1 MIKDLY
7 PSFWRKKGFL
17 TLVLYPLSLIYQLLG
32 FLRNYFAKSVKLT
45 PYVICVGNITVGGTG
60 KTQVVQWLANKL
72 QDKKHNYL
80 IVTNAYKA
88 RNRIAKLVTENDL
101 AIDVGD
107 ESKMLSSSSKV
118 VAAQSVQE
126 SISLIDDLKPEI
138 VILDDRMQNPYLRKD
153 LVILVFDA
161 SRAVGNNMI
170 FPSGPLRESINS
182 GIMKADIILVIGNHP
197 CTDFNLINSIIS
209 SNKPFFK
216 AQIKM
221 NTKLSLDKNYIAF
234 SAIGNPDKFF
244 TMLKENGV
252 SVIDKVVYQ
261 DHHHY
266 SDQDIRDLTS
276 LAKSKNATLV
286 TTRKDYVK
294 LNIKQSEIEV
304 VDVELIF
311 DNEEQLFSTIYEKAK
326 TYI

>member
-7 PSFWRKKGFL
+7 PSFWQKRGYL
-17 TLVLYPLSLIYQLLG
+17 SVILYPLSLIYRLLG
-32 FLRNYFAKSVKLT
+32 FLRNYFAKSVKLK
-45 PYVICVGNITVGGTG
+45 PYIICIGNITVGGTG

-72 QDKKHNYL
+72 KDKNSNYL

-88 RNRIAKLVTENDL
+88 RSKLAKLVTKTDL

-107 ESKMLSSSSKV
+107 ESKMLSASSKV
-118 VAAQSVQE
+118 LAAQSLQA
-126 SISLIDDLKPEI
+126 SIPLIDDLKPEI
-138 VILDDRMQNPYLRKD
+138 VILDDRMQNPYFQKD

-161 SRAVGNNMI
+161 IRAVGNNMI
-170 FPSGPLRESINS
+170 FPAGPLRESVNS
-182 GIMKADIILVIGNHP
+182 GIIKADIILMIGNHP
-197 CTDFNLINSIIS
+197 CTNFNLINSIIS

-221 NTKLSLDKNYIAF
+221 KTKLDLEKSYIAF

-244 TMLKENGV
+244 TMLKESGV
-252 SVIDKVVYQ
+252 SILDKLVYQ

-266 SDQDIRDLTS
+266 SDEEISYLIS

-286 TTRKDYVK
+286 TTRKDFMK
-294 LNIKQSEIEV
+294 LTTKQDQVEV
-304 VDVELIF
+304 VDVELSF
-311 DNEEQLFSTIYEKAK
+311 DNEDKLFSMIYEKVK

>member
-7 PSFWRKKGFL
+7 PSFWQKRGFL
-17 TLVLYPLSLIYQLLG
+17 SLVLYPLSLIYRLLG
-32 FLRNYFAKSVKLT
+32 FLRNYFAKSAKLKS
-45 PYVICVGNITVGGTG
+45 YVICVGNITVGGTG
-60 KTQVVQWLANKL
+60 KTQVVQWLADKFKDKNKE
-72 QDKKHNYL
+72 YL

-88 RNRIAKLVTENDL
+88 RNKVAKLVVESDA
-101 AIDVGD
+101 AIDIGD

-118 VAAQSVQE
+118 VAAQSLQE
-126 SISLIDDLKPEI
+126 SIPLIDDLKPEI
-138 VILDDRMQNPYLRKD
+138 VILDDRMQNPYLKKD

-170 FPSGPLRESINS
+170 FPAGPLRESINS
-182 GIMKADIILVIGNHP
+182 GIMKADIILMIGNHP
-197 CTDFNLINSIIS
+197 CTNFNLINSIIS

-221 NTKLSLDKNYIAF
+221 KTKLSLDKSYIAF

-244 TMLKENGV
+244 TMLKESGV
-252 SVIDKVVYQ
+252 SIIDKIVYQ

-294 LNIKQSEIEV
+294 LNIKQGEIEV
-304 VDVELIF
+304 VDVELSF
-311 DNEEQLFSTIYEKAK
+311 DNEEKLFSTIYEKAK
-326 TYI
+326 AHI

>member
-17 TLVLYPLSLIYQLLG
+17 TLVLYPLSLIYRLLG

-107 ESKMLSSSSKV
+107 EPKMLSSSSKV
-118 VAAQSVQE
+118 VASQSLQE

-182 GIMKADIILVIGNHP
+182 GIMKADIILMIGNHP

>member
-7 PSFWRKKGFL
+7 PSFWQKRGFL
-17 TLVLYPLSLIYQLLG
+17 SLVLYPLSLIYRLLG
-32 FLRNYFAKSVKLT
+32 FLRNYFAKSAKLKS
-45 PYVICVGNITVGGTG
+45 YVICVGNITVGGTG
-60 KTQVVQWLANKL
+60 KTQIVQWLADKL
-72 QDKKHNYL
+72 KDKSRDYL

-88 RNRIAKLVTENDL
+88 RNKVAKLVVESDS
-101 AIDVGD
+101 AIDIGD

-118 VAAQSVQE
+118 VAAQSLQE
-126 SISLIDDLKPEI
+126 SIPLIDDLKPEI
-138 VILDDRMQNPYLRKD
+138 VILDDRMQNPYLKKD

-170 FPSGPLRESINS
+170 FPAGPLRESINS
-182 GIMKADIILVIGNHP
+182 GIMKADVILMIGNHP
-197 CTDFNLINSIIS
+197 CTNFNLINSIIS

-221 NTKLSLDKNYIAF
+221 KTKLSLDKSYIAF

-244 TMLKENGV
+244 TMLKESGV
-252 SVIDKVVYQ
+252 SIIDKIVYQ

-266 SDQDIRDLTS
+266 SDQDMRDLTS

-294 LNIKQSEIEV
+294 LNIKQGEIEV
-304 VDVELIF
+304 VDVELSF
-311 DNEEQLFSTIYEKAK
+311 DNEEKLFSTIYEKAK
-326 TYI
+326 AHI